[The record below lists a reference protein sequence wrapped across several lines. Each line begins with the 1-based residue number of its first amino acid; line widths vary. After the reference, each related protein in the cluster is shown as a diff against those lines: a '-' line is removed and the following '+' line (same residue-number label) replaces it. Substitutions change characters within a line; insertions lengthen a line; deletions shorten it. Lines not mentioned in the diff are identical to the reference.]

1 MQTNLMDVTS
11 QPRATAYLQLREPR
25 KPLPPQTTSFFAA
38 AFDADAMMCILGTG
52 VFWNEIGARPGE
64 AFQLTIEWPA
74 IGVTGRQA
82 RNAATAK
89 LQQFNVCV

>member
-11 QPRATAYLQLREPR
+11 QPRATAYLQIREPR

-52 VFWNEIGARPGE
+52 VF
-64 AFQLTIEWPA
+64 
-74 IGVTGRQA
+74 
-82 RNAATAK
+82 
-89 LQQFNVCV
+89 